1 MSLALSHI
9 SEEVWIVHAALSKL
23 YENHQSNLFSIPL
36 NYNKCGILRENSEQQ
51 KWKETSFF

>member
-9 SEEVWIVHAALSKL
+9 SEEVWNVHAALSKL

-36 NYNKCGILRENSEQQ
+36 TYNKCGILRENSEEQ
-51 KWKETSFF
+51 K